1 MKLSTALSVLPFL
14 AGASAVPTAQKP
26 APFDVMAVS
35 EGDLQYHALAASSS
49 FFYIGGKSET
59 SSSCPIDVQ
68 KKGGC
73 PPGDTTV
80 FKNANFLVIPSPV
93 SHKPTHLL
101 TVIVFLGLSCRQPAC
116 LRRPQRQRQTNRH
129 RRSWHGTRCQN

>member
-35 EGDLQYHALAASSS
+35 EGPLQYHALATSSS
-49 FFYIGGKSET
+49 FFYIGGKSKT
-59 SSSCPIDVQ
+59 SSGCPIDVQ

-80 FKNANFLVIPSPV
+80 FKNANFLVNTSSSSPQAHSFIDHYPLFRTPS
-93 SHKPTHLL
+93 SATSGSTSTTKAT
-101 TVIVFLGLSCRQPAC
+101 SD
-116 LRRPQRQRQTNRH
+116 
-129 RRSWHGTRCQN
+129 

>member
-14 AGASAVPTAQKP
+14 AGASAVPAVQKP
-26 APFDVMAVS
+26 AAFDVMAVS
-35 EGDLQYHALAASSS
+35 EGPLQYHALAASSS

-59 SSSCPIDVQ
+59 SSVCPIDIQ

-80 FKNANFLVIPSPV
+80 FKNANFLVNTSSSRPISAFHSPN
-93 SHKPTHLL
+93 LL
-101 TVIVFLGLSCRQPAC
+101 TNCIVFSGLRCRPPAC

-129 RRSWHGTRCQN
+129 R

>member
-80 FKNANFLVIPSPV
+80 FKNANFLVNTLSSSPQAHSFIDCYRLSRTPLLVTSV
-93 SHKPTHLL
+93 STSTTKAT
-101 TVIVFLGLSCRQPAC
+101 SD
-116 LRRPQRQRQTNRH
+116 
-129 RRSWHGTRCQN
+129 